1 MDLKTVPKAE
11 LHCHLDGSLRLS
23 TLQQL
28 LHRPNLTQAEIQAP
42 LRCHNLAE
50 YLKKFDLPLAALQT
64 EKHLE
69 IAAHDLL
76 VDMGREMITY
86 AEIRFAPMLHMNAG
100 LTCEQVIESVLC
112 GLRQAE
118 KELAAAKNPHPIK
131 AQLIICAMRHHSF
144 QQNLKALRAALSFR
158 GCGVCAMDLAGDEA
172 AYPMDQFQDL
182 FQAVRKEGLPF
193 TIHAGECGSAANI
206 REAVSLGA
214 RRIGHGIALQ
224 KDPTLMKELAE
235 KGIGIEMCPTSNL
248 QTGAVK
254 VWTSYPLPLYM
265 QAGLPVS
272 VHTDNRSVSGTT
284 LTAELQKVYTAWP
297 DETMLQRLIQNAFDT
312 AFLS

>member
-144 QQNLKALRAALSFR
+144 QQNLKALRAALSRPAKRLSVSNKRSSNAIRLVERQRLARGDEEGFR
-158 GCGVCAMDLAGDEA
+158 GHRRPDQPRRACPSRDETAGEPGCTRSARLPGVLELCRAQGLFGDGGFQQKEA
-172 AYPMDQFQDL
+172 AASASWL
-182 FQAVRKEGLPF
+182 GVRE
-193 TIHAGECGSAANI
+193 S
-206 REAVSLGA
+206 
-214 RRIGHGIALQ
+214 RR
-224 KDPTLMKELAE
+224 
-235 KGIGIEMCPTSNL
+235 
-248 QTGAVK
+248 
-254 VWTSYPLPLYM
+254 
-265 QAGLPVS
+265 
-272 VHTDNRSVSGTT
+272 
-284 LTAELQKVYTAWP
+284 
-297 DETMLQRLIQNAFDT
+297 
-312 AFLS
+312 